1 MRYNLIW
8 SSAIAL
14 SLITTSL
21 CYAQTIEIDFR
32 SGFGETGRSIDNSTL
47 GGAVVDPDAEVIERT
62 GIPFS
67 VPVLEDERTGA
78 EQLMLTVNGFTGGE
92 GAEIQA
98 SPSGVLG
105 LGIHSGE
112 NNDEFFS
119 FDADLNESLTISFSQ
134 DLFIQELDLAGLL
147 TPSPEQFTV
156 NDIVIDNVDVNTRD
170 EFSFVTDANPDGM
183 FLEAGETLRLAATN
197 GSIAIQGLTVEV
209 VTDDPPIDLICDV
222 NLDGVVNFLDIAPF
236 ISVLTFGNFQAEA
249 YCNQDGVVN
258 FLDIAPFITNLTN
271 S

>member
-21 CYAQTIEIDFR
+21 SYAQVIEIDFR
-32 SGFGETGRSIDNSTL
+32 SGFNETGRSIDNSTL
-47 GGAVVDPDAEVIERT
+47 ANP
-62 GIPFS
+62 PFS

-78 EQLMLTVNGFTGGE
+78 AQLMLTVNGFTGGE

-105 LGIHSGE
+105 LGIHSEE
-112 NNDEFFS
+112 NNDEFFF
-119 FDADLNESLTISFSQ
+119 FDAILNESLTISFSQ
-134 DLFIQELDLAGLL
+134 DLYIQEVDLAGLL

-156 NDIVIDNVDVNTRD
+156 NDIVIDNANVNTRD
-170 EFSFVTDANPDGM
+170 EFSFVTNANPDGM

-197 GSIAIQGLTVEV
+197 GSIALQGLTVEV
-209 VTDDPPIDLICDV
+209 ATDDPPIDLICDV
-222 NLDGVVNFLDIAPF
+222 NRDGVINFLDIAPFISLLTIGDFQAEADCNQDGAVNFLDIAPF
-236 ISVLTFGNFQAEA
+236 ILILA
-249 YCNQDGVVN
+249 
-258 FLDIAPFITNLTN
+258 N
-271 S
+271 SN

>member
-14 SLITTSL
+14 SLIITSL
-21 CYAQTIEIDFR
+21 SHAQVIEIDFR
-32 SGFGETGRSIDNSTL
+32 SGFNETGRSIDDSTL
-47 GGAVVDPDAEVIERT
+47 ANP
-62 GIPFS
+62 PFS

-78 EQLMLTVNGFTGGE
+78 AQLMLTVNGFTGGE

-105 LGIHSGE
+105 LGIHSEE

-119 FDADLNESLTISFSQ
+119 FDAVLNESLTISFSQ

-156 NDIVIDNVDVNTRD
+156 NDIVIDL
-170 EFSFVTDANPDGM
+170 S
-183 FLEAGETLRLAATN
+183 
-197 GSIAIQGLTVEV
+197 
-209 VTDDPPIDLICDV
+209 LIH
-222 NLDGVVNFLDIAPF
+222 I
-236 ISVLTFGNFQAEA
+236 
-249 YCNQDGVVN
+249 
-258 FLDIAPFITNLTN
+258 
-271 S
+271 

>member
-21 CYAQTIEIDFR
+21 SYAQVIEIDFR
-32 SGFGETGRSIDNSTL
+32 SGFNETGRSIDNSTL
-47 GGAVVDPDAEVIERT
+47 ANP
-62 GIPFS
+62 PFS

-78 EQLMLTVNGFTGGE
+78 AQLMLTVNGFTGGE

-105 LGIHSGE
+105 LGIHSEDSGE
-112 NNDEFFS
+112 VIDEFFF

-156 NDIVIDNVDVNTRD
+156 NDIVIDNVNVNTRD
-170 EFSFVTDANPDGM
+170 EFSFVTNANPDGM

-197 GSIAIQGLTVEV
+197 GSIALQLS
-209 VTDDPPIDLICDV
+209 LIH
-222 NLDGVVNFLDIAPF
+222 I
-236 ISVLTFGNFQAEA
+236 
-249 YCNQDGVVN
+249 
-258 FLDIAPFITNLTN
+258 
-271 S
+271 

>member
-21 CYAQTIEIDFR
+21 SYAQVIEIDFR
-32 SGFGETGRSIDNSTL
+32 SGFNETGRSIDNSTL
-47 GGAVVDPDAEVIERT
+47 GGVVVDPDAEVIERT

-156 NDIVIDNVDVNTRD
+156 NDIVIDNVNVNTRD

-197 GSIAIQGLTVEV
+197 GSIALQGLTVEV
-209 VTDDPPIDLICDV
+209 ATDDPPIDLICDV
-222 NLDGVVNFLDIAPF
+222 NRDGVVDFLDIAPF
-236 ISVLTFGNFQAEA
+236 ILVLSLGEFQVEA
-249 YCNQDGVVN
+249 DCNQDGVVD
-258 FLDIAPFITNLTN
+258 FLDIAPFILIL
-271 S
+271 SS